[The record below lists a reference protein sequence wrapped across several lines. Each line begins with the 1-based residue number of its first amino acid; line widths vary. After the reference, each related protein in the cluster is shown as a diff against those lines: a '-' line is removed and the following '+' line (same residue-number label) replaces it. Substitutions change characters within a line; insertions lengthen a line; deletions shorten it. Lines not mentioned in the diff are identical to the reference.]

1 MRLRGQNISAHL
13 KRSSLAMT
21 DAKRMWDEYCAHEIP
36 RAKRILHEVG
46 YTLDQEQPHIGGERY
61 LMQAVTTASGRKLI
75 LLARRDRDHVRAVV
89 KITDDSAGKQELAH
103 ERACRSILSRIKFAY
118 RVFHSPEELF
128 YGERDGRLIS
138 IQQFI
143 PQEHAFLERPLPEQF
158 TFALAAFKAQ
168 ESAHATT
175 HEHARLIA
183 STFKTMR
190 ADDYRTQFEQFRMNI
205 LREAP
210 PGLALSETLEGGAH
224 YLEAARGEIER
235 YAHFLTHTDFVPH
248 NFRIN
253 KGVLYLLDHSSLR
266 FGNKYEGWA
275 RFINF
280 MTLYN
285 PELANALIR
294 YVADNRTPEESVALK
309 AMRVYRLGEIIWYY
323 IHTLSKCSG
332 DLHTLNAARATFWAQ
347 VLHATLRDEPVPE
360 QTLAAYRALREKL
373 RDADE
378 KRRQQGL
385 H

>member
-1 MRLRGQNISAHL
+1 
-13 KRSSLAMT
+13 MT
-21 DAKRMWDEYCAHEIP
+21 DAKREWNEYCARELP
-36 RAKRILHEVG
+36 RAKVLLRDLG
-46 YTLDQEQPHIGGERY
+46 YTLDPEQPHIGGERY
-61 LMQAVTTASGRKLI
+61 LMQAVTTTSGRKLI
-75 LLARRDRDHVRAVV
+75 LLAHRDTDQTRAVV
-89 KITDDSAGKQELAH
+89 KITDDLAGKRELTH
-103 ERACRSILSRIKFAY
+103 ERACRLILSRIKFAY

-128 YGERDGRLIS
+128 FGERDGRLIS
-138 IQQFI
+138 IQRFI
-143 PQEHAFLERPLPEQF
+143 PQERAFLERPVTEQF
-158 TFALAAFKAQ
+158 AFALAAFKAQ

-175 HEHARLIA
+175 YEHARLIA

-190 ADDYRTQFEQFRMNI
+190 ADDYRTHFEQFRRNI
-205 LREAP
+205 IRESP
-210 PGLALSETLEGGAH
+210 SSPALTGTLEEGARC
-224 YLEAARGEIER
+224 LEAAHGEIER

-253 KGVLYLLDHSSLR
+253 QGVLYLLDHSSLR

-285 PELANALIR
+285 PELAHALIR

-323 IHTLSKCSG
+323 VRTLSKCSG
-332 DLHTLNAARATFWAQ
+332 NLYALNAARAAFWAQ
-347 VLHATLRDEPVPE
+347 VLCATLDDVPVPE
-360 QTLAAYRALREKL
+360 LVLTEYRALRERL

-378 KRRQQGL
+378 KKRQRGL